1 MPARRDPEGAV
12 ARNLNEVVD
21 LTGVRAL
28 DIGCGDGRL
37 THRAA
42 AVATR
47 IVGIDPNAE
56 RLSLARCARPEA
68 RTPRPFFAQARAEAM
83 PFPSGAFDVAVASW
97 SL

>member
-1 MPARRDPEGAV
+1 MPAFRDPEGAV

-21 LTGVRAL
+21 LTGARVL

-37 THRAA
+37 THRTA
-42 AVATR
+42 AVAAR

-56 RLSLARCARPEA
+56 RLSMARCARPEA
-68 RTPRPFFAQARAEAM
+68 GTPRPLFVRARAEAL
-83 PFPSGAFDVAVASW
+83 PFPPGAFDVAVASW